1 MFHTIFLSV
10 SGIEWKMDL
19 DLREWITWIFFGFLL
34 DFLWIFFEN
43 ILYISSEDYVVFWLR
58 VILDALIVMYF
69 NKKVQNFIEYSFY
82 IRRRLIIELNR
93 EKYIIRK
100 NIIIAINFLFL
111 LLFFKFFF
119 IVSLFLKTVFLVII
133 NEKVVYL

>member
-1 MFHTIFLSV
+1 MFHTVFLSV

-19 DLREWITWIFFGFLL
+19 DLFGFLL
-34 DFLWIFFEN
+34 DFLWIFLEN
-43 ILYISSEDYVVFWLR
+43 ILYISSEDYVVFCLR

-119 IVSLFLKTVFLVII
+119 YCIFISQDSVSCDYK
-133 NEKVVYL
+133 

>member
-1 MFHTIFLSV
+1 
-10 SGIEWKMDL
+10 MDL
-19 DLREWITWIFFGFLL
+19 DLFGFLL

-43 ILYISSEDYVVFWLR
+43 ILYVSSEDYVVFWLR
-58 VILDALIVMYF
+58 VILDALIVMHF

>member
-119 IVSLFLKTVFLVII
+119 LLYLYFSRQCFLWL
-133 NEKVVYL
+133 

>member
-1 MFHTIFLSV
+1 MFHTVFLSV

-19 DLREWITWIFFGFLL
+19 DLFGFLL
-34 DFLWIFFEN
+34 DFLWIFLEN
-43 ILYISSEDYVVFWLR
+43 ILYISSEDYVVFCLR
-58 VILDALIVMYF
+58 VILDALIVMHF

>member
-1 MFHTIFLSV
+1 
-10 SGIEWKMDL
+10 
-19 DLREWITWIFFGFLL
+19 
-34 DFLWIFFEN
+34 
-43 ILYISSEDYVVFWLR
+43 
-58 VILDALIVMYF
+58 MYF

-82 IRRRLIIELNR
+82 IRLIIELNR

>member
-1 MFHTIFLSV
+1 
-10 SGIEWKMDL
+10 MDL